1 MFISAHI
8 VLKQT
13 RYEALSK
20 LCIGITVDADG
31 PRGVSN
37 RLSCENR
44 GPGLAEVG

>member
-20 LCIGITVDADG
+20 LSAGVTVNADG
-31 PRGVSN
+31 PSWK
-37 RLSCENR
+37 C
-44 GPGLAEVG
+44 PTAYP